1 VFLIDSHVIVW
12 LLTERHRIR
21 KTAFDLLSDQGA
33 GLTVSLA
40 TVWEIEL
47 KRGLGKLN
55 LGEFRWSEPQVV
67 SSFSVLP
74 ITLQDIERAAYLPL
88 FHRDPF
94 DRMLVAQAMNRGL
107 AIMTSDPFLPLYGVP
122 VIQA

>member
-1 VFLIDSHVIVW
+1 MFLIDSHVIVW
-12 LLTERHRIR
+12 LLTERHRIS
-21 KTAFDLLSDQGA
+21 KSSFELLSGQGRE
-33 GLTVSLA
+33 LNVSLA

-55 LGEFRWSEPQVV
+55 LGEFRWSEPQVAA
-67 SSFSVLP
+67 SFSIVP
-74 ITLQDIERAAYLPL
+74 VTLQDIERAAYLPL

-107 AIMTSDPFLPLYGVP
+107 AIMTSDPFLPLYGVAI
-122 VIQA
+122 IQA